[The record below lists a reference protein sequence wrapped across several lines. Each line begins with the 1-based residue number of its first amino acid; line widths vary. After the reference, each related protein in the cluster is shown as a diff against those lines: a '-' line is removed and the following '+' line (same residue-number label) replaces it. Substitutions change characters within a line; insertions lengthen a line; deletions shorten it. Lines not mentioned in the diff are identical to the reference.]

1 MPLRDRGKSAEQPDP
16 PGSDSQAVTEITEQK
31 NSVSGQRR
39 RIPMSFGKYQGLTLP
54 QILFTDPD
62 YFFWLAGVLK
72 GALATEA
79 KELAR
84 KACRVRIPKEPAEA
98 FMVEYIFEPEGQFV
112 GFRIVRKDRER
123 YAESHVIHRAT
134 HLDFSY
140 LRSRKE
146 YGKDGYLRFLRC
158 FRKSFFGNESARM
171 TKDRCE
177 EFFNG
182 NNFLTDDEFR
192 KNIRVHRRGL

>member
-1 MPLRDRGKSAEQPDP
+1 MSLRDRRKSAEQPEP
-16 PGSDSQAVTEITEQK
+16 PGSDSQAVAEINDQK
-31 NSVSGQRR
+31 NSVSGQRG
-39 RIPMSFGKYQGLTLP
+39 RIPMPFGKYQGLTLP
-54 QILFTDPD
+54 EVLFADPD
-62 YFFWLAGVLK
+62 YFFWLRGVLK

-112 GFRIVRKDRER
+112 SFRIVRKDRER
-123 YAESHVIHRAT
+123 YPESHVIRRAT

-140 LRSRKE
+140 LRSQKE
-146 YGKDGYLRFLRC
+146 YRKGEYLRFLRC
-158 FRKSFFGNESARM
+158 FRKIFFGNESARM

-177 EFFNG
+177 KFFNG

-192 KNIRVHRRGL
+192 RNIAVCRRGL